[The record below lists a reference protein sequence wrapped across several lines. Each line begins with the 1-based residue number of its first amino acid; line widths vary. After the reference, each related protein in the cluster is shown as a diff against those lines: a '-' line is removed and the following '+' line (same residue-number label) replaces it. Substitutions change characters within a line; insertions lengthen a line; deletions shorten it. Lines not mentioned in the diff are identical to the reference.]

1 MKVKVDENLPNELC
15 ADLRAAGKEAQAVL
29 EEGQSLQRGTLSG

>member
-1 MKVKVDENLPNELC
+1 MKFKVDENLPIELVG
-15 ADLRAAGKEAQAVL
+15 DLQAAGHEAQAVL